1 MALLERL
8 VNLVIALL
16 EARVPITFEKIRVEM
31 REAYGQENLDTA
43 KRMFERDKDLLRDLG
58 IPVDLQPI
66 DLLTEEAGYRIDP
79 KRYRLPPID
88 FTPEEL
94 AALLVASRGG
104 PPDDPA
110 TVAARKL
117 LAGADGGAAA
127 FGMGLAAPDPEVE
140 SALLALADAVGRGR
154 RVTFDY
160 RTADGQEG
168 ERTVD
173 AYGLAVRGSAWYL
186 VGRDVDRDDLRV
198 FRLSRFGGPP
208 RDAGEGTPRP
218 EGFRAADH
226 VTPAAAPDVQPVAA
240 SVALSPDAAWAA
252 DGVDGASASARRE
265 DGWTVVSL
273 PMVDVGW
280 LAGWVL
286 SFGADAEAMEP
297 PALRAEVVRRL
308 EALRG

>member
-8 VNLVIALL
+8 VNLVIVLL
-16 EARVPITFEKIRVEM
+16 EARVPITFEKIRSEM
-31 REAYGQENLDTA
+31 PEAYGQANLDTA

-58 IPVDLQPI
+58 VPVDLQPI

-117 LAGADGGAAA
+117 LAGADGGASA
-127 FGMGLAAPDPEVE
+127 FGMGLAAPDAEVE
-140 SALLALADAVGRGR
+140 SALLLLADAVGRGR
-154 RVTFDY
+154 RVTFQY
-160 RTADGQEG
+160 RTADGDAG

-186 VGRDVDRDDLRV
+186 VGLDVARGDLRV
-198 FRLSRFGGPP
+198 FRLSRFGSAPI
-208 RDAGEGTPRP
+208 DVGEGSARP
-218 EGFRAADH
+218 DGFRAADH
-226 VTPAAAPDVQPVAA
+226 VIPAAGQDVTPVAA

-252 DGVDGASASARRE
+252 EGVEGATVSARSD
-265 DGWTVVSL
+265 DGWTVVTL
-273 PMVDVGW
+273 PTGDLGW

-286 SFGADAEAMEP
+286 SFGADAEALEP

-308 EALRG
+308 EAARG